1 MTAKDIARPIIG
13 YPLKGLGWLT
23 ERYIS
28 HYIGKAVMKLADLII
43 G

>member
-1 MTAKDIARPIIG
+1 MTTKEILGPLIG

-23 ERYIS
+23 ERFVS
-28 HYIGKAVMKLADLII
+28 QWIGKFVMKLADLLI